1 MENFD
6 QVRADA
12 LFLKGEYLSAF
23 EMYLNEARESR
34 DPRAAFDVAYMCHRG
49 IGVPQN
55 FGLAR
60 EFYIAASMLE
70 GGAPYDI
77 PDFRKE
83 EERVKYENDRATP
96 FYGTD
101 GSAPSIPCCSKNDYA
116 PTEGQLALYHRGLAK

>member
-1 MENFD
+1 M
-6 QVRADA
+6 
-12 LFLKGEYLSAF
+12 S
-23 EMYLNEARESR
+23 S
-34 DPRAAFDVAYMCHRG
+34 VAILGHR
-49 IGVPQN
+49 
-55 FGLAR
+55 
-60 EFYIAASMLE
+60 SMLE